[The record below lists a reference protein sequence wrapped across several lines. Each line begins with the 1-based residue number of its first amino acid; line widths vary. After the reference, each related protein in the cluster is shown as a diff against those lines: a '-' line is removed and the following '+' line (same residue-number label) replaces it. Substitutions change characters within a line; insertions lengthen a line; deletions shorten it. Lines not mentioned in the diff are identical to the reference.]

1 MKYYPVFLDISGKRC
16 VIVGGGRVAER
27 KALRLVS
34 CGADV
39 LVVSRKTTPLLEE
52 MQRAG
57 KIVLVDDDYA
67 RGALDGAFLVFAAT
81 NDAAVNRQ
89 VALDAR
95 AVGAMTNVA
104 DAPDRCDFIVPS
116 VMERGDLT
124 IAVSTG
130 GRSPALAK
138 KIRKELEAAYGE
150 EYSELLRIMGE
161 LREKIMARGN
171 SSEENRDR
179 LEAALYSEIIDII
192 RAGRT
197 EEINALIRRTTG
209 VEMEAESL

>member
-1 MKYYPVFLDISGKRC
+1 LKYYPVFLDISGKRC

-39 LVVSRKTTPLLEE
+39 LVVARKTTPLLEE
-52 MQRAG
+52 MRRAG
-57 KIVLVDDDYA
+57 KILLVDEDYA
-67 RGALDGAFLVFAAT
+67 RGALDGAFLAFAAT

-95 AVGAMTNVA
+95 AAGAMTNVA
-104 DAPDRCDFIVPS
+104 DALDRCDFIVPS

-124 IAVSTG
+124 IAVSTD

-138 KIRKELEAAYGE
+138 KIRKELEAIYGE

-161 LREKIMARGN
+161 LRAKIIARGD

-179 LEAALYSEIIDII
+179 LEAALYSEIIDCI
-192 RAGRT
+192 RAGRK

-209 VEMEAESL
+209 VEMEAGSL